1 MPEVIYEGKTLRER
15 LLNLRCNGSS
25 IGFVP
30 TMGAL
35 HAGHAELIDV
45 ARRENAFIVVSIFVN
60 PLQFDR
66 SEDLDEYPRTMEGD
80 LRVCDEHGVDLVFAP
95 SSAELYPQEQLA
107 FVDVPA
113 LTESL
118 CGPRRPGHFRG
129 VATVVLKLFN
139 LVQPNKAYFGE
150 KDAQQLAVIRRM
162 VQDLNVPV
170 SVIPVPTVR
179 EPDGL
184 ALSSRNKHLT
194 AAERQI
200 APVLWRALQHA
211 LHLITDGERS
221 VPAIQNAVL
230 PLFAKHP
237 EIRPEYF
244 EITDPNTLMPMT
256 YIDRP
261 ALIAAAMWL
270 GSTRLIDNVSSP
282 EPEPRSDQQR

>member
-1 MPEVIYEGKTLRER
+1 MPELVPEAKTLRER
-15 LLNLRCNGSS
+15 LSNLWRKGSS

-35 HAGHAELIDV
+35 HAGHAELINV
-45 ARRENAFIVVSIFVN
+45 ARRENAFVVVSIFVN

-66 SEDLDEYPRTMEGD
+66 REDLDKYPRTMEDD
-80 LRVCDEHGVDLVFAP
+80 LRLCDDHGVDLVFAP
-95 SSAELYPQEQLA
+95 TPAELYPDEQLA
-107 FVDVPA
+107 FVDVPS

-118 CGPRRPGHFRG
+118 CGQRRPGHFRG
-129 VATVVLKLFN
+129 VATVVMKLFN
-139 LVQPNKAYFGE
+139 LVQPHKAYFGE

-170 SVIPVPTVR
+170 TVVPVATVR

-194 AAERQI
+194 PAERQI

-211 LHLITDGERS
+211 VHLIREGERS
-221 VPAIQNAVL
+221 AAAIHEAVL
-230 PLFAKHP
+230 PLFAEYP
-237 EIRPEYF
+237 EVRLEYF
-244 EITDPNTLMPMT
+244 EIADPNTLMPMDVL
-256 YIDRP
+256 DRP

-270 GSTRLIDNVSSP
+270 GSTRLIDNVSWP
-282 EPEPRSDQQR
+282 EQKT